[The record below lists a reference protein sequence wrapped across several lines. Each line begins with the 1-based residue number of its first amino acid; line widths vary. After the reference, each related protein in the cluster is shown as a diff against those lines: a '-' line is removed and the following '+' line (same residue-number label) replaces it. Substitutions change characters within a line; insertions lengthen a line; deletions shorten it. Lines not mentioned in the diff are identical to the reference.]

1 MIIAYF
7 FVFYNKK
14 QKTLQ
19 FKILR
24 CIFFMCLR
32 IEFIKMKEKCYE
44 TILIF
49 FILFGILICSFPQI
63 HVYAEK
69 EQAPFNVDAKSAVL
83 MEATT
88 GTILFAQNESEA
100 LPPASVTKIMTL
112 LLVMEAIEEGRIAL
126 EDTVLISKNAAS
138 MGGSQVFMKEGEEFT
153 VNELLKCCVIASAND
168 AAVAL
173 AEYVCGSESVF
184 ISRMNEKARE
194 LGLTSTKFENATGLD
209 DTTVTHLTSAKDIAV
224 MSRALI
230 KHEKILE
237 YSRLWQDSIRDGAF
251 ILTNT
256 NRLVRFY
263 KGCTGLK
270 TGSTEKAGYCVSVTA
285 ERDGLSL
292 ICVVM
297 GADSRDERNAIAT
310 SLMDYGFANY
320 GVYSQES
327 RVLESIPVLGGTKRY
342 VSVKSAPFSA
352 VIQKNGTTVEC
363 IYEIPEYLSAPVK
376 EGDAVG
382 KIYYEF
388 AGERIGESD
397 ITVCESVQKI
407 KQVQIFY
414 RMLINFIMGPR

>member
-1 MIIAYF
+1 
-7 FVFYNKK
+7 
-14 QKTLQ
+14 
-19 FKILR
+19 
-24 CIFFMCLR
+24 
-32 IEFIKMKEKCYE
+32 MKRF
-44 TILIF
+44 LSF

-88 GTILFAQNESEA
+88 GTILFAQNENEA

-285 ERDGLSL
+285 ERDGLSI

-320 GVYSQES
+320 GVYSQDS

>member
-1 MIIAYF
+1 
-7 FVFYNKK
+7 
-14 QKTLQ
+14 
-19 FKILR
+19 
-24 CIFFMCLR
+24 
-32 IEFIKMKEKCYE
+32 MKRF
-44 TILIF
+44 LSF

>member
-1 MIIAYF
+1 
-7 FVFYNKK
+7 
-14 QKTLQ
+14 
-19 FKILR
+19 
-24 CIFFMCLR
+24 
-32 IEFIKMKEKCYE
+32 MKRF
-44 TILIF
+44 LSF
-49 FILFGILICSFPQI
+49 FIFFGILICSFPQI

-69 EQAPFNVDAKSAVL
+69 EQAPFNVNAKSAVL

-352 VIQKNGTTVEC
+352 VIKKNGTTVEC

>member
-1 MIIAYF
+1 
-7 FVFYNKK
+7 
-14 QKTLQ
+14 
-19 FKILR
+19 
-24 CIFFMCLR
+24 
-32 IEFIKMKEKCYE
+32 MKRF
-44 TILIF
+44 LSF

-209 DTTVTHLTSAKDIAV
+209 DTTVTHVTSAKDIAV

>member
-1 MIIAYF
+1 
-7 FVFYNKK
+7 
-14 QKTLQ
+14 
-19 FKILR
+19 
-24 CIFFMCLR
+24 
-32 IEFIKMKEKCYE
+32 MKRF
-44 TILIF
+44 LSF

-310 SLMDYGFANY
+310 SLMDYAFANY